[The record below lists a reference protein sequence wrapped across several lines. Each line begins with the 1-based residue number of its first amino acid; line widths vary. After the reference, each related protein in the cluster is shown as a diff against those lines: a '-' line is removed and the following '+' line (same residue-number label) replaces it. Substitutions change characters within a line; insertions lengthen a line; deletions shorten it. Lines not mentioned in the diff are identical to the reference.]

1 MPKEATLLPM
11 LPGFLNSSSYTTCTV
26 VSEPDS
32 VSARLSKLHPTL
44 DLALLREVS
53 EHGYRRRIEATDM
66 HCTTAAG
73 SYHWHESIYALRSM
87 LSERGWKKE
96 DLRNCPFIV
105 SPDRSIAL
113 CLMTGD
119 SDTGW
124 IQGNPSNQAQKGV
137 VLENA
142 IARNQEQLKL
152 FDANYV
158 SSELAKTKEATQ
170 LWVLLYHVAIGSNG
184 KTEIRAELSLPFEFE
199 KKRIIG
205 WRERLILSPILPD
218 GESVNQ
224 SDAATGPI
232 DVPIE
237 RRTGT

>member
-1 MPKEATLLPM
+1 M
-11 LPGFLNSSSYTTCTV
+11 LPGFHSSNSYSTCTV
-26 VSEPDS
+26 VSEPHT
-32 VSARLSKLHPTL
+32 VSERLSQLHPTL
-44 DLALLREVS
+44 DSALLREVS
-53 EHGYRRRIEATDM
+53 EHGYRRRIEATEM
-66 HCTTAAG
+66 HSTTAAG

-119 SDTGW
+119 ADTGW
-124 IQGNPSNQAQKGV
+124 IQGNPSNQSQKGM

-142 IARNQEQLKL
+142 ITKNQQQLKL
-152 FDANYV
+152 FDANFI

-184 KTEIRAELSLPFEFE
+184 KTEIRAELSLPSEFE
-199 KKRIIG
+199 KKRIVG
-205 WRERLILSPILPD
+205 WRTRLILTPILPD
-218 GESVNQ
+218 GESAIQ
-224 SDAATGPI
+224 SDIPTGPI
-232 DVPIE
+232 DVPVE